1 MKLHNAVFAAAT
13 SGEWAAR
20 AIRRFPSLAAAVVA
34 TLGIAT
40 SAQASFS
47 SVTFFGDSFVDT
59 GNILSLTTIFQPPP
73 FPDFPGAPGRFSNG
87 PVWAETFAAGLGFPT
102 ASVNSNLVFNGS
114 SVVPIGPQGGQNFA
128 FGGART
134 GLGGSA
140 LATGGLQ
147 GELLAWNGS
156 LFAGSLSR
164 AADPNGLYVVLVGA
178 NDMRDFRSG
187 APGANQ
193 PVEAVSNILNVLG
206 LLAQAGAQHFL
217 VANLPDLGLTPEA
230 VTLGLV
236 LQSTVATL
244 QFNAALAAGLGL
256 LDATFLG
263 STGVDLDLRTL
274 DLFGLSQAI
283 HDDAINHG
291 GATYGITN
299 VTTPCIAPAAGVYF
313 APGAIDIN
321 CSVSAFADD
330 LHPSAVAHL
339 AIADLALAAV
349 TAVPVSEPSSLALIA
364 AALGMLGLSRR
375 RLTTR

>member
-1 MKLHNAVFAAAT
+1 MNFGT
-13 SGEWAAR
+13 
-20 AIRRFPSLAAAVVA
+20 RRWLVA
-34 TLGIAT
+34 LTIGMLGWT
-40 SAQASFS
+40 GSAQANFS

-87 PVWAETFAAGLGFPT
+87 PIWAESFAAGLGFPT

-114 SVVPIGPQGGQNFA
+114 AVVPIGPQGGQNFA

-147 GELLAWNGS
+147 GELIAWNGS
-156 LFAGSLSR
+156 LFAGNLSR

-187 APGANQ
+187 VPGANQ
-193 PVEAVSNILNVLG
+193 PVQAVSNILNVLA
-206 LLAQAGAQHFL
+206 LLAEAGAQHFL

-236 LQSTVATL
+236 PQSTVATL

-263 STGVDLDLRTL
+263 ATGVDLDIRTL

-283 HDDAINHG
+283 HDDAINHA

-299 VTTPCIAPAAGVYF
+299 VTTPCIAPVAGVYF

-330 LHPSAVAHL
+330 LHPSAVAHR
-339 AIADLALAAV
+339 AIADLALIAV
-349 TAVPVSEPSSLALIA
+349 GANAVAVSEPSSLTLIA

-375 RLTTR
+375 RLITG